1 MATFT
6 YKAIGADGREVAD
19 KLVAADRASAI
30 EQLFGKSLNPVS
42 VERAEEGQPSFW
54 N

>member
-6 YKAIGADGREVAD
+6 YKAIDATGRETVD

-30 EQLFGKSLNPVS
+30 EQIYGRKLCPVS
-42 VERAEEGQPSFW
+42 VEKIGRAHV
-54 N
+54 